1 MFHESNGT
9 ARDKFPVKDEPFF
22 DDDLDDLLPAH
33 EEDIQVKVN
42 PEDFVQFEQN
52 PSDFECTICQETYNS
67 AEDYDYHIYQFHHDV
82 DAAEMYYKCEECKI
96 DFARPSELRKHI
108 SAVHESS
115 NKYASC
121 DKSDKASKRR
131 TESTK
136 NAKSAASHKNE
147 KEYQCEKCDKRF
159 VTYPRLKAHLN
170 HVHGGKTYEC
180 NKCDKVFAR
189 KGDLKKHL
197 EHVHDGV
204 KNYNCDR

>member
-1 MFHESNGT
+1 MFHESNGE
-9 ARDKFPVKDEPFF
+9 KFPIKDEPFF
-22 DDDLDDLLPAH
+22 DDDLDDLLPAQ
-33 EEDIQVKVN
+33 EDIQVKVN

-52 PSDFECTICQETYNS
+52 SSDFECAICQETYNS

-82 DAAEMYYKCEECKI
+82 DAAEKYYKCEECKI

-108 SAVHESS
+108 TAVHESS
-115 NKYASC
+115 NKYAC
-121 DKSDKASKRR
+121 DKSDRTSKKR
-131 TESTK
+131 TELTK
-136 NAKSAASHKNE
+136 NTAATSHKSE
-147 KEYQCEKCDKRF
+147 KEYQCEKCDKSF

-170 HVHGGKTYEC
+170 NVHGGKTYEC